1 MTSIYYSFLLER
13 PRIAY
18 YRRAEFHACFQ
29 SGEIMTKT
37 STFFALRNP
46 VYRSLWFASLLSGTC
61 VSAQET
67 AATWVMNS
75 LGASTIFL
83 SLISTVSSLPFFLF
97 TLPAGAMADIVDR
110 RKLIFVM
117 NIWLAVAAG
126 LLASFG
132 WLNSLN
138 PYIILMCIFLLGV
151 GFAFNAPAWTA
162 IVPEVVSN
170 EELPSA
176 AALGGLQLNISG
188 IIGPALGGILIP
200 VVGSNWLFA
209 LNAAGFLVVILALL
223 GWKRAENASKL
234 PLESFFES
242 LEAAIRYVRY
252 TPGIQIVVARNVLFA
267 FFISLIPALMP
278 VVALKVLH
286 LDASELGFLFTG
298 MGAGSVGSAVFVI
311 PWVRARYSSNRI
323 TIIANLIVVA
333 VYLLMAFVHDDLAL
347 IFVAAL
353 AGVGWTLSAA
363 ELWVASQRAA
373 PPWARGRM
381 NATII
386 MASQG
391 AMALGGIIWGTSAV
405 EVGVSYTLIAAAFL
419 LLISLTLAVR
429 FSIDFTGALDLEP
442 ARVTTFS
449 HKLLELPQ
457 PQDGP
462 VLITY
467 EFEIDPKRG
476 RELLGLIREIR
487 LIHLRNGAFNWH
499 LHEDLERSNIFR
511 IEMML
516 PSWSGYLLQRER
528 LTKAERELIDR
539 AKTYHIGSHPLGE
552 RIFLCVNK
560 ELHTPDSRLV

>member
-1 MTSIYYSFLLER
+1 MNR
-13 PRIAY
+13 
-18 YRRAEFHACFQ
+18 
-29 SGEIMTKT
+29 T
-37 STFFALRNP
+37 STFFALRNR
-46 VYRSLWFASLLSGTC
+46 VYRTLWLASLLSGTC
-61 VSAQET
+61 VAAQET

-75 LGASTIFL
+75 LGTSSLFL

-97 TLPAGAMADIVDR
+97 TLPAGALADIVDR
-110 RKLIFVM
+110 RKLICAM
-117 NIWLAVAAG
+117 NIWLAVAAA
-126 LLASFG
+126 LLATLG
-132 WLNSLN
+132 WLNVLN
-138 PYIILMCIFLLGV
+138 PYIILACIFLLGV

-188 IIGPALGGILIP
+188 IIGPAIGGLLIP
-200 VVGSNWLFA
+200 IVGSNWLFA
-209 LNAAGFLVVILALL
+209 LNATCFFVVIFAVLQ
-223 GWKRAENASKL
+223 WKRVKTASNL

-286 LDASELGFLFTG
+286 LDASELGFLFTS
-298 MGAGSVGSAVFVI
+298 MGAGSVVCAVFVI
-311 PWVRARYSSNRI
+311 PWVRARFSSNRI

-333 VYLLMAFVHDDLAL
+333 VYLLMAFVRDDLAL

-391 AMALGGIIWGTSAV
+391 AMALGGIVWGTSAY
-405 EVGVSYTLIAAAFL
+405 EVGVGYTSIAAAVL
-419 LLISLTLAVR
+419 LLISLILAIR
-429 FSIDFTGALDLEP
+429 FSIDFTGTLDM
-442 ARVTTFS
+442 
-449 HKLLELPQ
+449 
-457 PQDGP
+457 
-462 VLITY
+462 
-467 EFEIDPKRG
+467 
-476 RELLGLIREIR
+476 
-487 LIHLRNGAFNWH
+487 
-499 LHEDLERSNIFR
+499 ERATNI
-511 IEMML
+511 
-516 PSWSGYLLQRER
+516 
-528 LTKAERELIDR
+528 A
-539 AKTYHIGSHPLGE
+539 
-552 RIFLCVNK
+552 
-560 ELHTPDSRLV
+560 

>member
-1 MTSIYYSFLLER
+1 MTN
-13 PRIAY
+13 
-18 YRRAEFHACFQ
+18 
-29 SGEIMTKT
+29 T
-37 STFFALRNP
+37 STFMALRNP
-46 VYRSLWFASLLSGTC
+46 VYRNLWLASVLSGTC
-61 VSAQET
+61 VAAQET

-75 LGASTIFL
+75 LGAPTIFL

-97 TLPAGAMADIVDR
+97 TLPAGALADIVDR
-110 RKLIFVM
+110 RKLITVM
-117 NIWLAVAAG
+117 NIWLALAAG

-132 WLNSLN
+132 WLNLLN
-138 PYIILMCIFLLGV
+138 PYLILTCIFLLGV

-162 IVPEVVSN
+162 IVPEVVSD
-170 EELPSA
+170 EELPSS
-176 AALGGLQLNISG
+176 AALGGLQLNVAG
-188 IIGPALGGILIP
+188 IIGPALGGLLIP

-209 LNAAGFLVVILALL
+209 LNAACFFVVIFAVLR
-223 GWKRAENASKL
+223 WKRVEIASNL

-242 LEAAIRYVRY
+242 LEAAIRYIRY

-278 VVALKVLH
+278 VVALKVLR
-286 LDASELGFLFTG
+286 LDASELGFLFTS
-298 MGAGSVGSAVFVI
+298 MGVGSVGCAVFVI
-311 PWVRARYSSNRI
+311 PWVRARFSSNRT

-333 VYLLMAFVHDDLAL
+333 VYLLMAFIRDHSAF

-405 EVGVSYTLIAAAFL
+405 EAGITFTLIAAAVL

-429 FSIDFTGALDLEP
+429 FSIDFTGTLDLEP
-442 ARVTTFS
+442 AQVTAFS
-449 HKLLELPQ
+449 HKLLEMPQ
-457 PQDGP
+457 AKDGP

-467 EFEIDPKRG
+467 EFEIDPKKES
-476 RELLGLIREIR
+476 ELAALIREIR
-487 LIHLRNGAFNWH
+487 LIHLRSGAFNWH
-499 LHEDLERSNIFR
+499 LHEDLGHTNIFR

-539 AKTYHIGSHPLGE
+539 TKNYHIGARPVEE
-552 RIFLCVNK
+552 RFFLCVNK
-560 ELHTPDSRLV
+560 QLHTPGKRLL

>member
-1 MTSIYYSFLLER
+1 MNR
-13 PRIAY
+13 
-18 YRRAEFHACFQ
+18 
-29 SGEIMTKT
+29 T
-37 STFFALRNP
+37 STFFALRNR
-46 VYRSLWFASLLSGTC
+46 VYRTLWLASLLSGTC
-61 VSAQET
+61 VAAQET

-75 LGASTIFL
+75 LGTSSLFL

-97 TLPAGAMADIVDR
+97 TLPAGALADIVDR
-110 RKLIFVM
+110 RKLICAM
-117 NIWLAVAAG
+117 NIWLAVAAA
-126 LLASFG
+126 LLATLG
-132 WLNSLN
+132 WLNVLN
-138 PYIILMCIFLLGV
+138 PYIILACIFLLGV

-188 IIGPALGGILIP
+188 IIGPAIGGLLIP
-200 VVGSNWLFA
+200 IVGSNWLFA
-209 LNAAGFLVVILALL
+209 LNATCFFVVIFAVLQ
-223 GWKRAENASKL
+223 WKRVKTASHL

-286 LDASELGFLFTG
+286 LDASELGFLFTS
-298 MGAGSVGSAVFVI
+298 MGAGSVVCAVFVI
-311 PWVRARYSSNRI
+311 PWVRARFSSNRI
-323 TIIANLIVVA
+323 TIIANLLVVA
-333 VYLLMAFVHDDLAL
+333 VYLLMAFVRNDLAL

-391 AMALGGIIWGTSAV
+391 AMALGGIVWGTSAY
-405 EVGVSYTLIAAAFL
+405 EVGVGYTSIAAAVL
-419 LLISLTLAVR
+419 LLISLILAIR
-429 FSIDFTGALDLEP
+429 FSIDFTGTLDMEP
-442 ARVTTFS
+442 AQVTTFS
-449 HKLLELPQ
+449 HKLLEMPQ
-457 PQDGP
+457 PKDGP

-467 EFEIDPKRG
+467 EFEIDPKRES
-476 RELLGLIREIR
+476 ELAELIREVR
-487 LIHLRNGAFNWH
+487 LIHLRSGAFNWH
-499 LHEDLERSNIFR
+499 LHEDLGKSNIFR

-539 AKTYHIGSHPLGE
+539 TKTYHIGARPVEE
-552 RIFLCVNK
+552 RFFLCVNK
-560 ELHTPDSRLV
+560 QLHTPGARLV

>member
-1 MTSIYYSFLLER
+1 VYFLARGGIRFQRSWLDCDCPGSI
-13 PRIAY
+13 
-18 YRRAEFHACFQ
+18 
-29 SGEIMTKT
+29 
-37 STFFALRNP
+37 
-46 VYRSLWFASLLSGTC
+46 
-61 VSAQET
+61 
-67 AATWVMNS
+67 
-75 LGASTIFL
+75 
-83 SLISTVSSLPFFLF
+83 
-97 TLPAGAMADIVDR
+97 
-110 RKLIFVM
+110 
-117 NIWLAVAAG
+117 
-126 LLASFG
+126 
-132 WLNSLN
+132 
-138 PYIILMCIFLLGV
+138 
-151 GFAFNAPAWTA
+151 
-162 IVPEVVSN
+162 SN

-176 AALGGLQLNISG
+176 AALGGLQLNLSG

-200 VVGSNWLFA
+200 IVGSNWLFA
-209 LNAAGFLVVILALL
+209 LNAACFLVVIFALL
-223 GWKRAENASKL
+223 RWKRAENASKL

-278 VVALKVLH
+278 VVALKVVH
-286 LDASELGFLFTG
+286 LDASELGFLFTS
-298 MGAGSVGSAVFVI
+298 MGAGSVGSAIFVI

-333 VYLLMAFVHDDLAL
+333 VYLLMAFVHDHLAI

-353 AGVGWTLSAA
+353 AGAGWTLSAA

-405 EVGVSYTLIAAAFL
+405 EAGVSYTLIAAALL
-419 LLISLTLAVR
+419 LLISLALAVR
-429 FSIDFTGALDLEP
+429 FSIDFTSSLDLEP

-476 RELLGLIREIR
+476 RELIGLIREIR

-499 LHEDLERSNIFR
+499 LHEDLGQSNIFR

-528 LTKAERELIDR
+528 LTKPERELIDR
-539 AKTYHIGSHPLGE
+539 AKTYHIGSNPLEE

-560 ELHTPDSRLV
+560 ELHTPASRLV

>member
-1 MTSIYYSFLLER
+1 
-13 PRIAY
+13 
-18 YRRAEFHACFQ
+18 
-29 SGEIMTKT
+29 MTKT

-46 VYRSLWFASLLSGTC
+46 VYRNLWFASLLSGTC

-110 RKLIFVM
+110 RKLICVM

-138 PYIILMCIFLLGV
+138 PYIILTCIFLLGV

-176 AALGGLQLNISG
+176 AALGGLQLNLSG

-200 VVGSNWLFA
+200 IVGSNWLFA
-209 LNAAGFLVVILALL
+209 LNAACFLVVIFALL
-223 GWKRAENASKL
+223 RWKRAENASKL

-278 VVALKVLH
+278 VVALKVVH
-286 LDASELGFLFTG
+286 LDASELGFLFTS
-298 MGAGSVGSAVFVI
+298 MGAGSVGSAIFVI
-311 PWVRARYSSNRI
+311 PWVRARCSSNRI

-333 VYLLMAFVHDDLAL
+333 VYLLMAFVHDHLAI

-353 AGVGWTLSAA
+353 AGAGWTLSAA

-405 EVGVSYTLIAAAFL
+405 EAGVSYTLIAAALL
-419 LLISLTLAVR
+419 LLISLALAVR
-429 FSIDFTGALDLEP
+429 FSIDFTSSLDLEP

-476 RELLGLIREIR
+476 RELIGLIREIR

-499 LHEDLERSNIFR
+499 LDEDLGQSNIFR

-528 LTKAERELIDR
+528 LTKPERELIDR
-539 AKTYHIGSHPLGE
+539 AKTYHIGSNPLEE

-560 ELHTPDSRLV
+560 ELHTPASRLV